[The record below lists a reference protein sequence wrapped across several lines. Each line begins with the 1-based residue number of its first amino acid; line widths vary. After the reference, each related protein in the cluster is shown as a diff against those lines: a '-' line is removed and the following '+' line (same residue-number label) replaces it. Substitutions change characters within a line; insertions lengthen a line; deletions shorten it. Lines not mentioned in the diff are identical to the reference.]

1 MIKLNKI
8 FLDDW
13 LVFEGQQEV
22 SFQTTTNANVIT
34 IFGEN
39 QAGKTSFLNAFRFA
53 LYGEVRDRR
62 GNLVDT
68 KNLIN
73 RRSLRSG
80 KKEFGVE
87 VQFEDDGSH
96 LTIQRKGTSESP
108 ETTLIVRQDGK
119 SVSLDMAEKLI
130 SDLIP
135 KQLANF
141 FLFDGEHLS
150 EYEALTDASA
160 EAGAKKALR
169 AKIEEN
175 LGIPVLTTGRELLRK
190 SKMKISKQLSTRTK
204 KSDGF
209 NSSLLQQVIEKKEAC
224 ERAIEEKEKE
234 EEKLASELTSL
245 EEGIERHQEIAK
257 LKSQLENVNRNIHRE
272 KESRDKTFE
281 NLKLLNDK
289 CTFYFLHILH
299 EQVVAKTRDKQDE
312 LSQQEKIA
320 RTAVATMGILEASLE
335 NKVCETCKQPLHD
348 EADLSLKIAD
358 LSIEASKL
366 QQINV
371 ELDAIKQRLS
381 WGKSLDG
388 ANEIKGK
395 ALAYAEQLSGHY
407 RQLGAFESEKNG
419 IRDDLSGS
427 DSDESDQIARHYAQT
442 VAAHEQTVSFIENQ
456 RQELDGLQ
464 ANYDKFYK
472 QFEKERGIEDDLSR
486 RMNLTT
492 LLLEAFETSVDK
504 YRESRRSDI
513 EKRANESFSQ
523 MTTLSDYDRLVI
535 NEDFGLELF
544 VNDAKDYVSAG
555 GSQIVALSLIEAIN
569 HLGRKK
575 GPLLMDT
582 PFGRLDKSHRK
593 NILSYLPTAV
603 SQLITF
609 THSGEMGEE
618 DNFLESSIV
627 ACRYR
632 IKSIKSQSS
641 VIEKIS

>member
-22 SFQTTTNANVIT
+22 SFRTTKNANVIT

-68 KNLIN
+68 KNLVN

-87 VQFEDDGSH
+87 VQFEDNGSD
-96 LTIQRKGTSESP
+96 LTIQRKGTFESP

-160 EAGAKKALR
+160 EARAKKALK

-175 LGIPVLTTGRELLRK
+175 LGIPVLTIGRELLRK
-190 SKMKISKQLSTRTK
+190 SKTQISKQLSTLTK
-204 KSDGF
+204 KSDDF
-209 NSSLLQQVIEKKEAC
+209 NSSLLQQVTEKKEDC

-234 EEKLASELTSL
+234 REKLAAELTSL
-245 EEGIERHQEIAK
+245 EEGIERHQEISR
-257 LKSQLENVNRNIHRE
+257 LKGLLENVNGNINRE
-272 KESRDKTFE
+272 KDSRDKTFE
-281 NLKLLNDK
+281 NLKSLNDK
-289 CTFYFLHILH
+289 CTFYFLHVLH
-299 EQVVAKTRDKQDE
+299 EQMVARTRDKQDE
-312 LSQQEKIA
+312 LLQQEKSA
-320 RTAVATMGILEASLE
+320 RTAVATRDILEASLK

-348 EADLSLKIAD
+348 QADLKLRIAD
-358 LSIEASKL
+358 LSVEASKL
-366 QQINV
+366 QEING

-381 WGKSLDG
+381 WGKSLDD
-388 ANEIKGK
+388 ASEIRGK
-395 ALAYAEQLSGHY
+395 ALAYADQLGGHY
-407 RQLGAFESEKNG
+407 RQLGAFESEKNA

-427 DSDESDQIARHYAQT
+427 DSHESEQIASRYAQT
-442 VAAHEQTVSFIENQ
+442 LAMHDQTVSFIESR
-456 RQELDGLQ
+456 RQELEGLQ
-464 ANYDKFYK
+464 ANYDKFFK
-472 QFEKERGIEDDLSR
+472 QFTKDRGIEDDLSR
-486 RMNLTT
+486 RMNITT
-492 LLLEAFETSVDK
+492 LLLDAFETSVDK

-523 MTTLSDYDRLVI
+523 MTTLSDYDRLKI

-593 NILSYLPTAV
+593 NILGYLPTAV

-618 DNFLESSIV
+618 DDFLEASIV